1 MEKISF
7 ECSNLTDDVFVD
19 ANIPYKNFFLPIL
32 MKIKLLKPSDEHKL
46 VDSWKSFLESGNEAI
61 KKEGDDKT
69 LLLSF
74 LK

>member
-46 VDSWKSFLESGNEAI
+46 VDSWKSFWNQAMRQL
-61 KKEGDDKT
+61 KKKVMT
-69 LLLSF
+69 KHYYCHF
-74 LK
+74 